1 MADEAGVESG
11 RRPRWR
17 TWLARVQALVAAIR
31 DGDPSTVEQAVL
43 ELSRSRRI
51 LAPLGFLVGA
61 FVTLFD
67 ALRLLVLN
75 WRLMLVEILPA
86 MWVWLAMVDL
96 KAHLLHGK
104 SFRTA
109 GLPVTVVVMALVVA
123 MTAASFLLNAVF
135 AFAIARPGPPQIRPA
150 FTQAR
155 SHLGVILAW
164 GLSAGGALAVAALI
178 TPRWGGGG
186 SGCRWASS
194 SDC

>member
-1 MADEAGVESG
+1 MADEAAVESG

-31 DGDPSTVEQAVL
+31 DGDPATVERAVVD
-43 ELSRSRRI
+43 LSRSRRI

-67 ALRLLVLN
+67 AVRLLVLN
-75 WRLMLVEILPA
+75 WRLMLVEVLPA

-135 AFAIARPGPPQIRPA
+135 AFAIARPGSPRIRPA
-150 FTQAR
+150 FAQPVVT
-155 SHLGVILAW
+155 
-164 GLSAGGALAVAALI
+164 
-178 TPRWGGGG
+178 
-186 SGCRWASS
+186 WA
-194 SDC
+194 